1 MPKKVLHLVSSY
13 GISGVNSNLKIIACK
28 LKDRDWQPQLYHYGY
43 RNGTPR
49 HFFDGG
55 LSVNRIPGFPGWLK
69 YLKTRWV
76 VSYLKQVLRKFRP
89 DIVHAHSFDADLVA
103 LRACAGT
110 QIPVVITC
118 QSFSYLDWAKR
129 YSDHYRRWKRQL
141 GIMVSVTRMMA
152 EEIKSLPVFAD
163 IPQEVIYN
171 VPAERFFCPPDG
183 AARAASRK
191 QLGIE
196 PEEVLI
202 TCTATFHPIKGHI
215 VLADAFSTLAATNRH
230 AKLILI
236 GDTLGQPEYLKIKEQ
251 VEESLNHPMYCGRI
265 QIIEGCHDAEP
276 VLRATDIYVQPSFME
291 ALSVATAEAMAMGI
305 SVVVSGVGGLKE
317 MVTEGVTGF
326 QVEPGESQQL
336 ANALQRLID
345 NPPLRRRIGAAAS
358 SYAKTHF
365 SPDVAA
371 ERYAAVYARAL
382 NS

>member
-1 MPKKVLHLVSSY
+1 MHRKVLHIVSSY
-13 GISGVNSNLKIIACK
+13 GISGVNSNLKIVACK
-28 LKDRDWQPQLYHYGY
+28 LKDRGWQPQLYHYGD
-43 RNGTPR
+43 RNGNPR
-49 HFFDGG
+49 QFIDDG
-55 LSVNRIPGFPGWLK
+55 LPVNRIPKFPVLFK
-69 YLKTRWV
+69 YLQTRWV
-76 VSYLKQVLRKFRP
+76 VGYLKQVLRKFCP
-89 DIVHAHSFDADLVA
+89 DLVHAHSFDADLVA

-129 YSDHYRRWKRQL
+129 YSDHYRKWEKPLRT
-141 GIMVSVTRMMA
+141 MVSVTRAMA
-152 EEIKSLPVFAD
+152 EKIKSLPVFAD
-163 IPQEVIYN
+163 IPHKVIYN
-171 VPAERFFCPPDG
+171 VPSERFFCPPDA

-215 VLADAFSTLAATNRH
+215 VLADAFSTLAPTH
-230 AKLILI
+230 GQTKLILI

-251 VEESLNHPMYCGRI
+251 VEDSLKHPMCCGRI

-305 SVVVSGVGGLKE
+305 PVVASGVGGLKE
-317 MVTEGVTGF
+317 MITEGANGF
-326 QVEPGESQQL
+326 QVEPGDAQQL

-345 NPPLRRRIGAAAS
+345 NPSLRRSMGATAS
-358 SYAKTHF
+358 NYAKTHF

-371 ERYAAVYARAL
+371 ERYAAVYDRAL
-382 NS
+382 SC